1 MFRVDKSRPKP
12 TPEFVDTTPPGG
24 ATSFTKLPDSAALAD
39 AMAKSA
45 GPSAE
50 QFLAAAASSE
60 AVAVALPEVAVNN
73 SSIQDPA
80 EQVAV
85 GTTGAKRKL
94 LQTGGT
100 RQDLLAV
107 FTAAAASRVGGVA
120 NIESQIRTAVAM
132 TNKAYLDSGVSLTIN
147 LVAIRQVSRV
157 QQRSEEV
164 MSRGCMAGPF

>member
-1 MFRVDKSRPKP
+1 
-12 TPEFVDTTPPGG
+12 
-24 ATSFTKLPDSAALAD
+24 
-39 AMAKSA
+39 MAESA

-60 AVAVALPEVAVNN
+60 VAAVTAVALPEVAVNN
-73 SSIQDPA
+73 AGMQDPAA
-80 EQVAV
+80 EQVAA
-85 GTTGAKRKL
+85 GTIGAKRKL

-100 RQDLLAV
+100 RQDMLAV
-107 FTAAAASRVGGVA
+107 YTAAAASRVGGVA
-120 NIESQIRTAVAM
+120 TIESHIRTAVAM
-132 TNKAYLDSGVSLTIN
+132 TNKAYADSGVSVVIN